1 VLIKTKGIIFRN
13 LKYGESSLI
22 QDIYTETHGLKSYII
37 SGVRNKKK
45 GNKSGLLQVMGLVDL
60 VAYNKESK
68 SLNRIKEVKADYL
81 YRNIPFDVVRSSIGM
96 FIIELSRR
104 SITENEQNDSLFQ
117 FLRNSY
123 LYLDQCQGSM
133 ALLPII
139 FLIKLSKEL
148 GFAPSQ
154 NYSESEPLFDLM
166 EGAFTSGQSHSNYL
180 LSKDGSQHFYSLLF
194 EDYGISNSYSVPKHM
209 RLYLLDQLIIFFR
222 LHIDNLGEIKSLGII
237 KELFD

>member
-1 VLIKTKGIIFRN
+1 
-13 LKYGESSLI
+13 LI
-22 QDIYTETHGLKSYII
+22 QDIYTEEYGLKSYIV

-81 YRNIPFDVVRSSIGM
+81 YRSIPFDVVRSSIGM
-96 FIIELSRR
+96 FMIEISRR
-104 SITENEQNDSLFQ
+104 SIRENERNDALFH
-117 FLRNSY
+117 FLRDSF
-123 LYLDQCQGSM
+123 LYLDHCEGSM
-133 ALLPII
+133 ALLPIL

-154 NYSESEPLFDLM
+154 NYSDSEPIFDLM
-166 EGAFTSGQSHSNYL
+166 EGGFTTDETHSKYT
-180 LSKDGSQHFYSLLF
+180 LSQESSQYFYSLLF
-194 EDYGISNSYSVPKHM
+194 EDYGISNSFNVPKAM
-209 RLYLLDQLIIFFR
+209 RMYILDQLIIFYR
-222 LHIDNLGEIKSLGII
+222 LHIDNFGEIKSLGII